1 MYLVL
6 ILIIVW
12 LLYERREHW
21 KMFHGAGSQDSDRD
35 AGLEQDGSDSKQ
47 EMSVENESPIEVP
60 GPPAEGRHI
69 ENKTIIVV
77 AVVLILIA
85 AYIGILA
92 LVFYPTWL
100 IG

>member
-21 KMFHGAGSQDSDRD
+21 KTFHGVDSQNPDRD
-35 AGLEQDGSDSKQ
+35 AGMEPDGSSPKQ
-47 EMSVENESPIEVP
+47 EMPVENESPIEVP
-60 GPPAEGRHI
+60 GPPAEGRRVG
-69 ENKTIIVV
+69 NRTIIVI